1 MRKKSVGLVAVAVIL
16 ALLTAACSKSET
28 TSTSGGGGSGGTAA
42 PTGIVPGVGGKAIG
56 FITVGPKDDF
66 GYNQAVAVG
75 ADEVGKAF
83 PDQTIKLVEN
93 VPETAEAERVMEDMI
108 KNDGVKILFATSYG
122 HLAAAEAVAKRNPEV
137 VVVHQGGTMS
147 EPLNNFGTYFGTV
160 YEPVYLAGIA
170 AGQAT
175 ETKKLGFIAA
185 IPIPQ
190 TLANINAF
198 ELGAQSV
205 DPSITTTVVFTSAW
219 CDPAKQAE
227 AAKSLLDQ
235 DIDVITQ
242 HQDCTKTIIE
252 TTEAAGAMSVGYHSD
267 ASSLAPKGWVA
278 GSEWNWGPL
287 YTDIVQ
293 TSLDGSFTGSKYN
306 ADYRV
311 GLKDG
316 ENPFVQSKLGSMIT
330 PETKTKIAD
339 AEASFK
345 DGGSPF
351 EGPINDQ
358 SGAEKVPAGSSLT
371 YVHIY
376 SMDFLV
382 EGVIGTLPTN

>member
-1 MRKKSVGLVAVAVIL
+1 MRKKSVGLVAVAIIL
-16 ALLTAACSKSET
+16 ALLTAACSKSDTTT
-28 TSTSGGGGSGGTAA
+28 TSSGGNTGGTAA
-42 PTGIVPGVGGKAIG
+42 PTGIVPGVDGKAIG
-56 FITVGPKDDF
+56 FIMVGPKDDF
-66 GYNQAVAVG
+66 GYNQAVYDG
-75 ADEVGKAF
+75 SQEVAAAF
-83 PDQTIKLVEN
+83 PEQKIVTAEN
-93 VPETAEAERVMEDMI
+93 VPETAEAERIMEDMI

-160 YEPVYLAGIA
+160 FEPVYLAGIA
-170 AGQAT
+170 AGSAT
-175 ETKKLGFIAA
+175 ETKKLGYIAA
-185 IPIPQ
+185 FPIPQ

-198 ELGAQSV
+198 QLGAQTI
-205 DPSITTTVVFTSAW
+205 DPSITTTVVFTSSW

-252 TTEAAGAMSVGYHSD
+252 TTEAAGAMSVGYHAD
-267 ASSLAPKGWVA
+267 ASSLAPEGWVA

-287 YTDIVQ
+287 YIDIVQ
-293 TSLDGSFTGSKYN
+293 TSLDGEFTGSKYN

-316 ENPFVQSKLGSMIT
+316 ENPFVQSKLGTMIT
-330 PETKTKIAD
+330 PETKTKITE

-345 DGGSPF
+345 AGESPF
-351 EGPINDQ
+351 TGPINDQ
-358 SGAEKVPAGSSLT
+358 SGAEKIPAGTTLT
-371 YVHIY
+371 SVEVD

>member
-1 MRKKSVGLVAVAVIL
+1 MRKKPIGLVAVAVFLVLL
-16 ALLTAACSKSET
+16 AAACSKSDST
-28 TSTSGGGGSGGTAA
+28 TSAGASPGGTAA
-42 PTGIVPGVGGKAIG
+42 PTGIVPGVGGSAIG

-66 GYNQAVAVG
+66 GYNQAVAAG

-83 PDQTIKLVEN
+83 PDQEIVLVEN

-122 HLAAAEAVAKRNPEV
+122 HLAAAEAVAQRNPEV

-198 ELGAQSV
+198 ELGAKTI
-205 DPSITTTVVFTSAW
+205 DPSITTTVVFTSNW

-293 TSLDGSFTGSKYN
+293 TSLDGEFTGSIYN
-306 ADYRV
+306 ADYRA

-316 ENPFVQSKLGSMIT
+316 ANPFVQSTLGSMIT
-330 PETKTKIAD
+330 PETKTKITE

-351 EGPINDQ
+351 EGPLTDQ

-371 YVHIY
+371 YVQID

-382 EGVIGTLPTN
+382 DGVVGTLPTN

>member
-1 MRKKSVGLVAVAVIL
+1 MRKKSVGLLAVAFV
-16 ALLTAACSKSET
+16 LTLFAAACTKSDTTAT
-28 TSTSGGGGSGGTAA
+28 TSGGSGGTAA
-42 PTGIVPGVGGKAIG
+42 PTGIVPGVGGSAIG

-75 ADEVGKAF
+75 SEEVGTAF
-83 PDQTIKLVEN
+83 PDQKIVLVEN

-122 HLAAAEAVAKRNPEV
+122 HLAAAEAVAERNPEV

-147 EPLNNFGTYFGTV
+147 APLNNFGTYFGTV

-198 ELGAQSV
+198 ELGAQTV

-267 ASSLAPKGWVA
+267 ASSLAPTGWVG

-293 TSLDGSFTGSKYN
+293 TSLDGTFTGSAYN

-316 ENPFVQSKLGSMIT
+316 TNPFIQSKLGSMIT
-330 PETKTKIAD
+330 PETKTKISD
-339 AEASFK
+339 AEAEFK
-345 DGGSPF
+345 AGGSPF
-351 EGPINDQ
+351 EGPITAQD
-358 SGAEKVPAGSSLT
+358 GTEKVAEGSSLT
-371 YVHIY
+371 YVQID

-382 EGVIGTLPTN
+382 KGVVGTLPTN

>member
-1 MRKKSVGLVAVAVIL
+1 MRKRTVGLVAVAAIL
-16 ALLTAACSKSET
+16 TLFTAACSKSDT
-28 TSTSGGGGSGGTAA
+28 TSTAGAAPGGTAA
-42 PTGIVPGVGGKAIG
+42 PTGIVPGVGGTAIG

-75 ADEVGKAF
+75 AEEVGKAF
-83 PDQTIKLVEN
+83 PDQDIKLAEN

-147 EPLNNFGTYFGTV
+147 APLNNFGTYFGTV

-185 IPIPQ
+185 LPIPQ

-198 ELGAQSV
+198 ELGAQTI
-205 DPSITTTVVFTSAW
+205 DPSITTTVVFTSNW

-287 YTDIVQ
+287 YTDIVK
-293 TSLDGSFTGSKYN
+293 TSLDGDFTGSKYN

-316 ENPFVQSKLGSMIT
+316 ENPFIQSKLGSMIT
-330 PETKTKIAD
+330 PETKTKIEE

-351 EGPINDQ
+351 EGPITNQD
-358 SGAEKVPAGSSLT
+358 GTEVVPEGTTLT
-371 YVHIY
+371 YVQID

-382 EGVIGTLPTN
+382 EGVVGTLPTN